1 MTDRDVTE
9 GFPSP
14 SHPLRFVQPGR
25 EGASQALSPDE
36 EGQNRQSRA
45 AAWSVDRFRSLSSD
59 EEGQI
64 TRESGSEIQSWGDF
78 ALQRELHRSS
88 DDDLLT

>member
-1 MTDRDVTE
+1 MTHSDVTE

-14 SHPLRFVQPGR
+14 SHPLRHAQPGQ

-36 EGQNRQSRA
+36 EGQ
-45 AAWSVDRFRSLSSD
+45 
-59 EEGQI
+59 I
-64 TRESGSEIQSWGDF
+64 TQVSGGGEMQSWGDF
-78 ALQRELHRSS
+78 ALQRELHRSN